1 MFSVCIYRLNSVAFL
16 DHANTNL
23 AKFLTFFVF
32 SVTVLCHVTRWL
44 VTTLQGA
51 ALLRFCHSISA
62 AFTMQN
68 DQAFCNALRGCG
80 TSALKE
86 SSIHQVNN
94 IFRCAVDGLMSCLGL
109 VVFFSYLALLYNI
122 QHCTEMKW
130 QSFNV

>member
-51 ALLRFCHSISA
+51 ALPEILSFHFCCFH
-62 AFTMQN
+62 
-68 DQAFCNALRGCG
+68 QAFCNALLGCG

-86 SSIHQVNN
+86 SFIHQVNN
-94 IFRCAVDGLMSCLGL
+94 IFRCAVDGLMACLGL
-109 VVFFSYLALLYNI
+109 VVFFSYLAVLYTI
-122 QHCTEMKW
+122 QHCTALKW
-130 QSFNV
+130 QAFNV